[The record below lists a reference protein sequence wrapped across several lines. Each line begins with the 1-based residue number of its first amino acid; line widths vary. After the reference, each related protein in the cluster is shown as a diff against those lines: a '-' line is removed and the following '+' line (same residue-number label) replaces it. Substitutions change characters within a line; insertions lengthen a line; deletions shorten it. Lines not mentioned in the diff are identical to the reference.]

1 MQWLDKSTKKG
12 HTERNNN
19 SKKKRK
25 IKQYKKNRDK
35 TKETWG
41 NVNKDNKGNYIYM
54 ETKETKELTCDFPF
68 PSSLKTLDSDNKS

>member
-12 HTERNNN
+12 HTERKNN

-25 IKQYKKNRDK
+25 IKQYKNNRNKN
-35 TKETWG
+35 KEAWG

-68 PSSLKTLDSDNKS
+68 PSSLKTGSDNKS